1 MSKVSNMG
9 ISEHGKYY
17 KSSGGKKEFRI
28 HPRITCL
35 WGELEVR
42 QVSHQSG
49 CWETSEMGMTDSS
62 TLLWPISW
70 KCKAGVN
77 PRENLQEERKL
88 PLVDIGYLLSGKE
101 KTGKSNN
108 YKENSCKDKM
118 IC

>member
-17 KSSGGKKEFRI
+17 KSSEKKKSSEFRI
-28 HPRITCL
+28 ICL

-42 QVSHQSG
+42 QVSRQSG
-49 CWETSEMGMTDSS
+49 CWEKSEMGMTDSS
-62 TLLWPISW
+62 TLFWPISW
-70 KCKAGVN
+70 KHKAGVN

-88 PLVDIGYLLSGKE
+88 PLVDTGYLLSGKE

-108 YKENSCKDKM
+108 YKG
-118 IC
+118 IVVRIR